1 MPKNT
6 LRRQKSLKHFTF
18 INSNVSDHVDNS
30 NLNNETNFNGNN
42 YNNLFI
48 NLKPAFPSTI
58 TTKDLIK
65 TANTNNK
72 PKWFPNAFIAYRMAL
87 VREFRIKNCK
97 LPSMGEVSKIA
108 KNFWNMEPKNVKDF
122 YEALVKEAKSTYK
135 KNNIQILLDKHMD
148 YTEQG
153 SDVTEKQLEKVNPIH
168 NSVASA
174 ENNNNAGIP
183 TVNISLVNS
192 LPDIP
197 YEINSTLNN
206 REYPIHNSVA
216 SAENNNNAGIPTANI
231 SLVNSLPDIPYELNS
246 TLNDRE
252 YIKVLEQIIANL
264 IGSHWQICEHY

>member
-18 INSNVSDHVDNS
+18 INSNVSDVDNS

-65 TANTNNK
+65 NANTNNK

-148 YTEQG
+148 YMEQG

-183 TVNISLVNS
+183 TVNISLVT
-192 LPDIP
+192 DIP

-231 SLVNSLPDIPYELNS
+231 SLVNSLPDIPYELSS

-252 YIKVLEQIIANL
+252 YIKVLEQIIENL

>member
-65 TANTNNK
+65 NANTNNK

-174 ENNNNAGIP
+174 ENNNNA
-183 TVNISLVNS
+183 
-192 LPDIP
+192 
-197 YEINSTLNN
+197 
-206 REYPIHNSVA
+206 EYPIHNSVA